1 MMHHHSQGIS
11 NFFHCVIFT
20 SPFPWPFQPFPPVS
34 ATGVDGED
42 TDHSRVEPGA
52 GGKPQRGHPNVTKPK
67 RWVGCM
73 WWRWVGGQRRY
84 WDWMEI
90 SIKNEEC
97 FLEIRLCSLLRRILR
112 NWMQQSQALNSEEM
126 EEISCLIHSEVL
138 SPCFERFWWIS
149 TSSPRLLTEYQAQR
163 GLEFVYKKL
172 GKSASGTV
180 VTTDMP

>member
-1 MMHHHSQGIS
+1 
-11 NFFHCVIFT
+11 
-20 SPFPWPFQPFPPVS
+20 
-34 ATGVDGED
+34 
-42 TDHSRVEPGA
+42 
-52 GGKPQRGHPNVTKPK
+52 
-67 RWVGCM
+67 
-73 WWRWVGGQRRY
+73 
-84 WDWMEI
+84 
-90 SIKNEEC
+90 
-97 FLEIRLCSLLRRILR
+97 
-112 NWMQQSQALNSEEM
+112 MQQSQALNSEEM